1 MNHVTRSL
9 RFRAGALI
17 ASMGIAVSGIALAT
31 AAPAIAGS
39 TPAPLD
45 HFLCYHSTESGLKAP
60 SGVTIKNII
69 QPSLFA
75 PILGAAAVH
84 CNPANKA
91 VPTGLFTAGN
101 PLAHLL
107 CFTASYNYK
116 PVVVNVTNQFG
127 KATLKTTGG
136 PNSLCLPTWKDNV
149 SPPNQTPN
157 QPPKLDH
164 FTCYS
169 VLPYSS
175 GTYGLK
181 APAATKV
188 LDEFS
193 APNYVAEKI
202 GTANGL
208 CVPTTKIVKSGAY
221 TPQSDV
227 DLSLLCF
234 PGAST
239 PIWKAVYDQNQF
251 GTGKIFPSNLR
262 EELCLPTTVKLG

>member
-1 MNHVTRSL
+1 MTHLPRSL
-9 RFRAGALI
+9 RLRAGVFVSSVAI
-17 ASMGIAVSGIALAT
+17 AASGIALVT
-31 AAPAIAGS
+31 STPAVAGN

-45 HFLCYHSTESGLKAP
+45 HFLCYHATESGLKAP
-60 SGVTIKNII
+60 ANVLIKNII
-69 QPSLFA
+69 QPTLFA
-75 PILGAAAVH
+75 PQLGAASVH

-91 VPTGLFTAGN
+91 VPTGVFTAGN

-107 CFTASYNYK
+107 CFSASYTYK

-149 SPPNQTPN
+149 SPPSQSPN

-164 FTCYS
+164 FTCYN
-169 VLPYSS
+169 VLPYSAN
-175 GTYGLK
+175 TYGLK
-181 APAATKV
+181 APVSTKV

-193 APNYVAEKI
+193 APNYVGEKI

-208 CVPTTKIVKSGAY
+208 CVPTTKIVKNGVYS
-221 TPQSDV
+221 PQTDV

-239 PIWKAVYDQNQF
+239 PIWKVVYDQNQF
-251 GTGKIFPSNLR
+251 GTGKVFPTNLR
-262 EELCLPTTVKLG
+262 EELCLPTTVALG